1 MPIANLMLMAMWEN
15 ATATGTTTRCSLCFV
30 VCALGVCAN
39 ERKNVH
45 DKRKTKKKE
54 TRLHS
59 WRACVLCLLLL
70 SRPFYDNHSYIHTRK
85 YVCLCAV
92 NHPARYCCCAAPTT
106 AVASVDRQQ
115 TSFCVCIL
123 ECRLIVVVVAAVLLG
138 CLLYFIFFFRFRI
151 CHHHHHRTQSIHT
164 HICICGCSCIHT
176 YIPELTGNRQRLY
189 FIISFA
195 TLSLSRVSC
204 CLRKGRGPSR
214 IEYA

>member
-1 MPIANLMLMAMWEN
+1 MRQTSFSNTRTTFLYNKCGRATAMPIANLIVMAMCEN
-15 ATATGTTTRCSLCFV
+15 AIATDTTTRCSLCFV

-45 DKRKTKKKE
+45 DKRKTTKKG

-70 SRPFYDNHSYIHTRK
+70 SRPFYDTHSYILTCM
-85 YVCLCAV
+85 YVCMYNVCLCAV
-92 NHPARYCCCAAPTT
+92 NHPARCCCCAAPTT
-106 AVASVDRQQ
+106 AAASVDRQQ

-123 ECRLIVVVVAAVLLG
+123 ECRLIVVVVAVAAVLLG

-164 HICICGCSCIHT
+164 HTYMWLFVHT
-176 YIPELTGNRQRLY
+176 YLHT
-189 FIISFA
+189 
-195 TLSLSRVSC
+195 
-204 CLRKGRGPSR
+204 
-214 IEYA
+214 

>member
-1 MPIANLMLMAMWEN
+1 M
-15 ATATGTTTRCSLCFV
+15 
-30 VCALGVCAN
+30 
-39 ERKNVH
+39 
-45 DKRKTKKKE
+45 
-54 TRLHS
+54 
-59 WRACVLCLLLL
+59 CLLLL

-195 TLSLSRVSC
+195 TLGLSRVSC
-204 CLRKGRGPSR
+204 CLRKGRGSSR
-214 IEYA
+214 IEYAYRKGNSLQQQQEEQEQQQPHKLLFRTLSLARSFAQWPRLIKLI